1 MKITSLLLSSAA
13 VLVAGSA
20 FAADL
25 PAKKAAPAAAVVA
38 CPAFGAGFFQLPGS
52 DTCIQFSG
60 FMRYDASYNTDPA
73 SDPTNISALYSQAGG
88 YRLNL
93 DARSNTEIGVVRGF
107 GRLANG
113 ALDKAYVQFAGIS
126 AGRQDSLADI
136 AGTTADQF
144 GAGWS
149 QPNTG
154 INYTMALGAGA
165 IAIGLEN
172 ANNNNGNQGTS
183 TNALVS
189 DRPDIL
195 AQISGKFG
203 AVGVKVAGV
212 SHQAINDVQGTGAK
226 DGYAFLGQ
234 LTADVGSGVGLI
246 LFGGMSQ
253 AAGKYTGAGTRA
265 NGVANLDF
273 DGVNSLKGSSIG
285 AEINA
290 KVSTSGMVA
299 LAGVQN
305 KHKLGAIETTDTT
318 YSLFYQ
324 HTVAKN
330 LTIRPEYLVSETKT
344 GSAKKTSGT
353 VFLRIQRDF

>member
-52 DTCIQFSG
+52 DTCIQLSG
-60 FMRYDASYNTDPA
+60 FMRYDASYASKEAVKDTNNT
-73 SDPTNISALYSQAGG
+73 SAKYSQTGG

-107 GRLANG
+107 GRIEGG
-113 ALDKAYVQFAGIS
+113 ALKKAYVQFAGIS
-126 AGRQDSLADI
+126 AGQQDSLADI

-144 GAGWS
+144 DPKWGQSG
-149 QPNTG
+149 TG
-154 INYTMALGAGA
+154 INYTMALGAA
-165 IAIGLEN
+165 SIAVGLEN
-172 ANNNNGNQGTS
+172 ANDNNS
-183 TNALVS
+183 SSAVS

-195 AQISGKFG
+195 GRVSGTFG
-203 AVGVKVAGV
+203 PVGVKVTAA
-212 SHQAINDVQGTGAK
+212 SHEAVNGTSTK
-226 DGYAFLGQ
+226 SGYAVLGQ

-246 LFGGMSQ
+246 VFGGMSE
-253 AAGKYTGAGTRA
+253 AAGKYTDARGLTDYNGT
-265 NGVANLDF
+265 
-273 DGVNSLKGSSIG
+273 NSSKGSSYG

-290 KVSTSGMVA
+290 KVGTNGLIA
-299 LAGVQN
+299 LAGVQTKN
-305 KHKLGAIETTDTT
+305 KLVTENTRTS
-318 YSLFYQ
+318 YSIFYQ

-330 LTIRPEYLVSETKT
+330 LTIRPEYVWSETKA
-344 GSAKKTSGT
+344 GSSAKETTGT
-353 VFLRIQRDF
+353 VYLRINRDF